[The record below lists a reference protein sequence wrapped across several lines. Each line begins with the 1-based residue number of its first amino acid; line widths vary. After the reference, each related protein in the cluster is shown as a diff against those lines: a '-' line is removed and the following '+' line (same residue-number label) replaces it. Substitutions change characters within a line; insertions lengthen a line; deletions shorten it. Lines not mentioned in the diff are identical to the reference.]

1 MLLPLRVEIEQY
13 LKDHPHL
20 HTQIKEAPKH
30 SYESIIQQIE
40 LRFVDKSKNR
50 KAGIHWANM
59 GMYRKDIPF
68 IFKAQ
73 DKIDF
78 LTLLPKIIPKS
89 ESTFWLLIETQ
100 GDKYWLYEGTLP
112 AITEIINHI
121 VTSDFYIVSKKMEW
135 LISENHHDVWSFVG
149 EKLKLSCLEEST

>member
-20 HTQIKEAPKH
+20 RLQIKEAPKH

-40 LRFVDKSKNR
+40 LRFVDKTKDR

-73 DKIDF
+73 GTKDF
-78 LTLLPKIIPKS
+78 LTLLPQIIPKS
-89 ESTFWLLIETQ
+89 ESTFWLLIETR

-112 AITEIINHI
+112 AITEIINEI
-121 VTSDFYIVSKKMEW
+121 VTSDFYMVSKKMEW
-135 LISENHHDVWSFVG
+135 LISENHHNIWSFVG
-149 EKLKLSCLEEST
+149 EKLKLTYLEEST

>member
-1 MLLPLRVEIEQY
+1 MHIPLRVEIEQY

-20 HTQIKEAPKH
+20 RPQIKEAPKL

-40 LRFVDKSKNR
+40 LRFVDKTKDR
-50 KAGIHWANM
+50 KADIHWANM
-59 GMYRKDIPF
+59 GLYRKDIPF
-68 IFKAQ
+68 VFKAQ
-73 DKIDF
+73 GTTDF
-78 LTLLPKIIPKS
+78 LTLLPKIIPKN
-89 ESTFWLLIETQ
+89 EPTFWLLIETR

-112 AITEIINHI
+112 AITEIINEI